1 MSRNFQEPDMKVTQ
15 QYFSSHRLALA
26 LLLVMSGVATDALAA
41 SRGRITPVQKGPDPI
56 LMGSSL
62 GPCASEI
69 FSPDFVAGMNA
80 YGHPV
85 APADLPG
92 NITAAIPSDVV
103 VPEVFTKN
111 RNIGR
116 VDVPVEIPGL
126 AEASAPPPVCARH
139 QKG

>member
-1 MSRNFQEPDMKVTQ
+1 MKVTQ
-15 QYFSSHRLALA
+15 QYFLLLRPALA
-26 LLLVMSGVATDALAA
+26 LLLAMSGVAGDAFAA
-41 SRGRITPVQKGPDPI
+41 SRGRITPAQTGPDPV
-56 LMGSSL
+56 LMGPSW

-69 FSPDFVAGMNA
+69 FSPDYVAGMDA

-126 AEASAPPPVCARH
+126 AEASAPPPVCVPHHHRE
-139 QKG
+139 KG